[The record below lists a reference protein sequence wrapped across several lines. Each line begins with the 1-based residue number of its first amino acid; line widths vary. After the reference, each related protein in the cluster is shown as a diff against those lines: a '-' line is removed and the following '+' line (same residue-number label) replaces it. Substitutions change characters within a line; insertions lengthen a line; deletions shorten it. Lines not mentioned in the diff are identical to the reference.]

1 MVGIVT
7 SRIPVRRAWG
17 VLRIEIYRT
26 QSYRD
31 ATLCLL
37 FFEIS
42 RPCVRPRSLANQLG
56 SCEWLELKVYGSN
69 VERWM
74 PGLMTTYRNGPG
86 EIAAMDWMD
95 IESRN

>member
-1 MVGIVT
+1 MVGIVA

-17 VLRIEIYRT
+17 VLRIAAYRT
-26 QSYRD
+26 QRRRG

-37 FFEIS
+37 LFEIS
-42 RPCVRPRSLANQLG
+42 RPCVRPRSLSNQLG
-56 SCEWLELKVYGSN
+56 SCEWLELKIYGSN
-69 VERWM
+69 VERRM
-74 PGLMTTYRNGPG
+74 AGLMTTYRNGPG